1 MPLTGGPR
9 SSIYAGVI
17 GAASI
22 TVLTNGLTMMGL
34 PLEVIQTCRG
44 VVFMVVVF
52 IASMSYR
59 TRLLPR

>member
-1 MPLTGGPR
+1 
-9 SSIYAGVI
+9 
-17 GAASI
+17 
-22 TVLTNGLTMMGL
+22 MMGL
-34 PLEVIQTCRG
+34 PLSVIQTCRG